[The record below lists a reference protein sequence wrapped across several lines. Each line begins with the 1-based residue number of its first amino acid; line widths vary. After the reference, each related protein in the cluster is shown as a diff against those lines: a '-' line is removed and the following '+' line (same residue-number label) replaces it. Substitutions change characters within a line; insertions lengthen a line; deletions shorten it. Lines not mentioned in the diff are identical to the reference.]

1 MDPAALVLV
10 VAAGAAAIGFGIYA
24 RNKRREAWAI
34 AASELGLHM
43 ETGSF
48 MTHDNMSG
56 QIDGFQ
62 VIVYIFTR
70 STGKSSQT
78 YTGFKV
84 SGRGLP
90 NLLTLKREGAGAAIG
105 KLFKG
110 EDIQIGDPFF
120 DRTALVRGDHFTAHA
135 VLDEAARKRAA
146 GFLSEH
152 GKLEDGTLYYET
164 LGGMKDVPALV
175 QRVRGMVELAGAL
188 ATPDAEKVPRLAR
201 KAVGDPL
208 PGVRARSLETLL
220 GGGRLDPLRLET
232 ARRCVADPSAEVAV
246 IAALALGEEGVPTLE
261 ERIDAPGLPG
271 LLRLEALKA
280 LGSQSEGRL
289 LALLG
294 DSDLEVQVAAVR
306 ALYEVGTLG
315 AVEHLL
321 PLTQGL
327 LTDGDLKREARNAV
341 DAIQARHGGERGAF
355 TLADASADDV
365 GAVSVAQTPGALSI
379 AKEPRG

>member
-208 PGVRARSLETLL
+208 PGVRARSLET
-220 GGGRLDPLRLET
+220 

-355 TLADASADDV
+355 TLADA
-365 GAVSVAQTPGALSI
+365 TPEGEGALSLTGDAGALSLS
-379 AKEPRG
+379 AKARARGEGQADDR